1 MKNSKLFLLIFLF
14 ISCDDIG
21 KGYQWSQIPQGFS
34 RNFGTKGYDYGW
46 DASYSPFDE
55 GIIIVGQTSKE
66 INGLSDLW
74 AIKTNDRGIIE
85 WEKSFGGDGN
95 DVGYSTIS
103 TSDGGFLFVGYTWSY
118 GNEQQV
124 YVIKTDFHGEIEWE
138 RNYGG
143 SMWDVGNTV
152 LEIVGGGFI
161 IVGYSNSPGVS
172 SGNTDI
178 LLIKIDKNGNL
189 IWQKAY
195 GNLAFP
201 NHEWGYDIIQILDGG
216 FIFVGARDRYSKGS
230 TNGLI
235 IRIDE
240 NGGLIWEKE
249 LLDDGQIDET
259 IYSVSQSLNGAL
271 YLCTSLNSASS
282 PSVYQPKIIK
292 MDIYLVI
299 LTGNVHL
306 IQTGVNYI
314 NIELPGLTQEE

>member
-138 RNYGG
+138 RNYGL
-143 SMWDVGNTV
+143 T
-152 LEIVGGGFI
+152 
-161 IVGYSNSPGVS
+161 
-172 SGNTDI
+172 
-178 LLIKIDKNGNL
+178 
-189 IWQKAY
+189 A
-195 GNLAFP
+195 
-201 NHEWGYDIIQILDGG
+201 
-216 FIFVGARDRYSKGS
+216 
-230 TNGLI
+230 
-235 IRIDE
+235 
-240 NGGLIWEKE
+240 
-249 LLDDGQIDET
+249 
-259 IYSVSQSLNGAL
+259 
-271 YLCTSLNSASS
+271 
-282 PSVYQPKIIK
+282 K
-292 MDIYLVI
+292 M
-299 LTGNVHL
+299 
-306 IQTGVNYI
+306 
-314 NIELPGLTQEE
+314 ES